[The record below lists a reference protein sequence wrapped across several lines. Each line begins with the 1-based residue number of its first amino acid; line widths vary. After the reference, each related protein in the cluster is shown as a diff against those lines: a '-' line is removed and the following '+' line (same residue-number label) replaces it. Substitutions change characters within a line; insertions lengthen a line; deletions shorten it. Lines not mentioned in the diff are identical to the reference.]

1 MGEGVMKHY
10 VLYLIFIITIAM
22 LGHSSYIGAT
32 SMNMSWNGW
41 VMALGKVNE
50 GYSYEITNMTIAN
63 NSSVYTVTMWVKIE
77 NCTHVNFSCTQY
89 AEKRVTFIVKRDTN
103 TFLLDGK
110 LAFFAFYWPNYTL
123 SRSFYN
129 IGNELKPSITEIY
142 LGNDSKRNYLGK
154 GIDLTGLPRTIEK
167 CTYLSPPP
175 NLTCLKTGIQNL
187 TSDLTFKGPYPV
199 SVQIYYNSD
208 PFGIIKN
215 HPVILT
221 ESIISS
227 PQAKEFLRSIPDVSE
242 SNPVKVYLEIAGVI
256 FLAGL
261 IIWRLKR

>member
-1 MGEGVMKHY
+1 MKHY
-10 VLYLIFIITIAM
+10 LLYVIFIITLIT
-22 LGHSSYIGAT
+22 LGYSPYTKAT

-50 GYSYEITNMTIAN
+50 GYSYEVTNMTIAN
-63 NSSVYTVTMWVKIE
+63 NGSVYTVTMWVKIE

-89 AEKRVTFIVKRDTN
+89 AEKRVTFVVKRDTN
-103 TFLLDGK
+103 TFLLNGK
-110 LAFFAFYWPNYTL
+110 PAFFAFYWPNYTL

-129 IGNELKPSITEIY
+129 LGNELKPSRTEIY
-142 LGNDSKRNYLGK
+142 LHNSSKRNSIGW
-154 GIDLTGLPRTIEK
+154 GVDLTGHPRTVEA
-167 CTYLSPPP
+167 CTGVSPPP

-208 PFGIIKN
+208 PFGIIKD

-221 ESIISS
+221 ESVISS
-227 PQAKEFLRSIPDVSE
+227 SQAKGFLRSIPNVSE